1 MTQSLLNEKTG
12 ADRKEEKEEPLSA
25 ARKKEKKVP
34 LVVIT
39 TGGSG
44 GHIFPAETTMVEL
57 QKKGFRLVFM
67 TDRRGKEFTGSLS
80 GMKIYRLMAESVT
93 GKNFFSKAA
102 AAFKLGIG
110 VMQALWLLCRLKP
123 SLVIGF
129 GGYASVPTG
138 IAAEI
143 LGIPVMLHEQNA
155 VLGRANRLL
164 AKRAALVATAFEK
177 TERIPEGVRSVYV
190 GMPVRPVVLKHLP
203 APYPKREEGIFDL
216 LVFGGSQGARFF
228 GEFLPKA
235 LKGLPSEL
243 KKKIRITQ
251 QVRAE
256 NLEQV
261 RGVYETG
268 GFFEVVLAPFFS
280 NMPELMAKAHL
291 VVGRSGASTIT
302 ELFAFG
308 RPAILIP
315 LPTSADNH
323 QVKNAYFFTET
334 GAGWMMTEAE
344 LTEESFRS
352 RIKELIE
359 NPVLLEKASACA
371 LARKNTQAALKT
383 AQAAEKI
390 IKQGAFGKENKGQ
403 EAPNA

>member
-93 GKNFFSKAA
+93 GKNFFSKVV

-123 SLVIGF
+123 SLVMGF

-143 LGIPVMLHEQNA
+143 LRIPVMLHEQNA

-177 TERIPEGVRSVYV
+177 TERIPEGVRSMHV
-190 GMPVRPVVLKHLP
+190 GMPVRPVVL
-203 APYPKREEGIFDL
+203 
-216 LVFGGSQGARFF
+216 FF

-403 EAPNA
+403 EAPHA